1 MKFASNLFVVLLSLF
16 HIAFGLK
23 VLETKID
30 RLNRNLETV
39 ERLAREKRVEQDVE
53 KRDAR
58 VLTKRNG
65 RYTLLHFLIGIF
77 LILKILKKLL

>member
-1 MKFASNLFVVLLSLF
+1 MKFAGNLFVILLLLF
-16 HIAFGLK
+16 HIAFCLK